1 MKQTQQMEAW
11 SGTFGRAYTDRNALS
26 LEELEALYQREF
38 GLGRRAMNQ
47 EFLAALPRD
56 IRVLEVGSNVGNQLL
71 LLQSM
76 GFARLY
82 GIELQPYAVELSKRR
97 THGINIIEG
106 SAFDL
111 PYRDGFFDLVFTSGV
126 LIHLSPEDIGT
137 ALDEIHRCTSCYIW
151 GMEYFSE
158 TCEEVSYRGEQGLLW
173 KCNFPQLYL
182 ERFSDLRLVREVR
195 YPRTDGANEDVM
207 FLLERT
213 R

>member
-1 MKQTQQMEAW
+1 
-11 SGTFGRAYTDRNALS
+11 
-26 LEELEALYQREF
+26 
-38 GLGRRAMNQ
+38 MNQ

-56 IRVLEVGSNVGNQLL
+56 GRVLEVGSNVGNQLL

-76 GFARLY
+76 GFSRLY

-97 THGINIIEG
+97 TQGINIIEG

-111 PYRDGFFDLVFTSGV
+111 PYRDRFFDLVFTSGV
-126 LIHLSPEDIGT
+126 LIHLSPQDIGT
-137 ALDEIHRCTSCYIW
+137 ALDEIHRCTSRYIW

-182 ERFSDLRLVREVR
+182 ERFSDLRLVRQAR
-195 YPRTDGANEDVM
+195 YPRVDGANEDVM